1 MYKQAGWEFFLGI
14 ILGVILL
21 GVVALSILIFIGKL
35 LLEFYAF
42 ISILL
47 M

>member
-1 MYKQAGWEFFLGI
+1 MYKQAGWEFYLGI
-14 ILGVILL
+14 ILGVILIA
-21 GVVALSILIFIGKL
+21 VVAGAILIFIGKL
-35 LLEFYAF
+35 LLDFYAF